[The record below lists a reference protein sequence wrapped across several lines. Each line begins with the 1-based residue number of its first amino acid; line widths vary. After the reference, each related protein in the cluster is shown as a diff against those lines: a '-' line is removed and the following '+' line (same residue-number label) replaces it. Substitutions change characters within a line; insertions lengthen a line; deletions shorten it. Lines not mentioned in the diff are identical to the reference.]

1 MGDAAIEVLVVED
14 NPTDARLLEMML
26 AKLTA
31 QGFRWRRVDRLS
43 DALTLLTQRHYDIVL
58 LDLALPDS
66 YGLETIRRVRSAVAD
81 VPIVVLTGLDDEA
94 TGLASLREGAQDYL
108 LKDELRPNLLS
119 RAMRYAI
126 ERQQILDDLCHS
138 RGEIQRQE
146 SFLRAIVDA
155 NPNFIF
161 VKDEQGRFVLVNEA
175 LATFYN
181 TTPIGM
187 LGKTEADL
195 NPNTAQVE
203 YTQREEQTI
212 IETMQAKYIA
222 QEPRRSSN
230 GEVRWFQ
237 TIKKP
242 LLLPN
247 ASQRQLLGVIT
258 DITERQQAEALLWQ
272 QAEREQLLSQVTQQ
286 IRRSLN
292 LGEILQTTVQTVRQV
307 LGVDQTAIYRHV
319 LPITST
325 DYETEEGLTHTL
337 ELSAINRREN
347 SIQATSSEILI
358 DTVCLEHLFHLARH
372 EVWSVEDVLA
382 DSGLPV
388 SYRESV
394 AASGVR
400 AILATPILR
409 GEAMPSMQPA
419 PVKIPQ
425 EMSEIL
431 AEGPGVDDRWGVLVV
446 YQCNTPHPWQ
456 PWEVEFLQ
464 QLAGQLAIAI
474 QQAELYRRLE
484 VANRKLERL
493 ATLDGLTGISN
504 RRSFDEALAREWQR
518 ALRQQSPLAILVG
531 DIDSFKTYNDRY
543 GHLAGDDCL
552 RQVARSIAQ
561 AVKRS
566 TDLTFRYGGEE
577 FAVLLP
583 ETQIDGALVVAEG
596 ILDTIRGLQ
605 IPHAYSPVASII
617 TISLGA
623 ASMIPRANMDP
634 SSLVAAADL
643 ALFEAKTR
651 GRNRACVSSSAPL
664 V

>member
-26 AKLTA
+26 AKVTT

-43 DALTLLTQRHYDIVL
+43 DALTLLNQRHYDIVL

-81 VPIVVLTGLDDEA
+81 VPIVVLTGLDDES

-195 NPNTAQVE
+195 NPNAAQVE
-203 YTQREEQTI
+203 HTQREEQTI
-212 IETMQAKYIA
+212 IETMQPKYIA
-222 QEPRRSSN
+222 QEPRRSST

-307 LGVDQTAIYRHV
+307 LGVDQTAIYRHIS
-319 LPITST
+319 PIASPENEQ
-325 DYETEEGLTHTL
+325 DGVLTHTL
-337 ELSAINRREN
+337 ELSAVNRRETTL
-347 SIQATSSEILI
+347 QATSSEILI
-358 DTVCLEHLFHLARH
+358 DTVCLEHLFHLAKH
-372 EVWSVEDVLA
+372 EVWGVEDVLA
-382 DSGLPV
+382 ESSLPIP
-388 SYRESV
+388 YRESV
-394 AASGVR
+394 AAAGVR

-409 GEAMPSMQPA
+409 GEAMPSMQSMPS
-419 PVKIPQ
+419 KITEDLPD
-425 EMSEIL
+425 IL
-431 AEGPGVDDRWGVLVV
+431 VEGETLGDDRWGVLVV
-446 YQCNTPHPWQ
+446 YQCNAPHPWQ

-518 ALRQQSPLAILVG
+518 ALRQKSPLAILVG

-552 RQVARSIAQ
+552 RQVARSIALS
-561 AVKRS
+561 VKRS

-577 FAVLLP
+577 FAVILP
-583 ETQIDGALVVAEG
+583 ETQIDGAMIVAQG
-596 ILDTIRGLQ
+596 ILDTIHDLQ
-605 IPHAYSPVASII
+605 IPHAYSPVASTI

-623 ASMIPRANMDP
+623 ASMIPRANVDP
-634 SSLVAAADL
+634 SALVAAADL

-651 GRNRACVSSSAPL
+651 GRDRACANTNIPL
-664 V
+664 